1 MYYLSAFGSFDCMWV
16 LSGQIRIKEHN
27 KAKSSIMISY
37 LINLRVYYI
46 LYLYPSW
53 PFRQFKCSFHIFQS
67 FVNSKIHTGHF
78 YYLPKFL
85 VWSPFSSMR
94 PHFHAGG
101 ADCQDGVILSSC
113 HPVMLTVLDT
123 GNFSKLTDTCFY
135 AVCGENYNGFFHM
148 TKHIS
153 NMIQLVS
160 GKSESHNCLPW
171 PGVQVDTIT
180 MSVLNFARSC
190 HAWTGS
196 LMLTSGS
203 FSFRFFSSSSSS
215 YSQLCF

>member
-1 MYYLSAFGSFDCMWV
+1 
-16 LSGQIRIKEHN
+16 
-27 KAKSSIMISY
+27 
-37 LINLRVYYI
+37 
-46 LYLYPSW
+46 
-53 PFRQFKCSFHIFQS
+53 
-67 FVNSKIHTGHF
+67 
-78 YYLPKFL
+78 
-85 VWSPFSSMR
+85 MR

-160 GKSESHNCLPW
+160 GKSEKPQLPAVAQCPGGHNNNVSAELCSELPR
-171 PGVQVDTIT
+171 
-180 MSVLNFARSC
+180 LN
-190 HAWTGS
+190 
-196 LMLTSGS
+196 
-203 FSFRFFSSSSSS
+203 RFLDANLG
-215 YSQLCF
+215 QL

>member
-16 LSGQIRIKEHN
+16 LSGQIRIEEHN
-27 KAKSSIMISY
+27 KAKSSVMISY

-113 HPVMLTVLDT
+113 HADCTGHREFLKTNRYMFLCCVWRKLQWLLSYDKTYFKYDTACIWKVWKPQLPAVARCPGGHNNNVSAELCSELPRLNRFLDANL
-123 GNFSKLTDTCFY
+123 G
-135 AVCGENYNGFFHM
+135 
-148 TKHIS
+148 
-153 NMIQLVS
+153 QL
-160 GKSESHNCLPW
+160 
-171 PGVQVDTIT
+171 
-180 MSVLNFARSC
+180 
-190 HAWTGS
+190 
-196 LMLTSGS
+196 
-203 FSFRFFSSSSSS
+203 
-215 YSQLCF
+215 

>member
-16 LSGQIRIKEHN
+16 LSGQIRIEEHN
-27 KAKSSIMISY
+27 KAKSSVMISY
-37 LINLRVYYI
+37 LINLRVYSI

-113 HPVMLTVLDT
+113 HADCTGHREFLKTNRYMFLCCVWRKLQWLLSYDKTYFKYDTACIWKVWKPQLPAVARCPGGHNNNVSAELCSELPRLNRFLDANL
-123 GNFSKLTDTCFY
+123 G
-135 AVCGENYNGFFHM
+135 
-148 TKHIS
+148 
-153 NMIQLVS
+153 QL
-160 GKSESHNCLPW
+160 
-171 PGVQVDTIT
+171 
-180 MSVLNFARSC
+180 
-190 HAWTGS
+190 
-196 LMLTSGS
+196 
-203 FSFRFFSSSSSS
+203 
-215 YSQLCF
+215 

>member
-16 LSGQIRIKEHN
+16 LSGQIRIEEHN
-27 KAKSSIMISY
+27 KAKSSVMISY
-37 LINLRVYYI
+37 LINLRVYSI

-113 HPVMLTVLDT
+113 HADCTGHREFLKTNRYMFLCCVWRKLQWLLSYDKTYFKYDTACIWKVWKPQLPAVARCPGGHNNNVSAELCSEQPRLNRFLDANL
-123 GNFSKLTDTCFY
+123 G
-135 AVCGENYNGFFHM
+135 
-148 TKHIS
+148 
-153 NMIQLVS
+153 QL
-160 GKSESHNCLPW
+160 
-171 PGVQVDTIT
+171 
-180 MSVLNFARSC
+180 
-190 HAWTGS
+190 
-196 LMLTSGS
+196 
-203 FSFRFFSSSSSS
+203 
-215 YSQLCF
+215 

>member
-1 MYYLSAFGSFDCMWV
+1 MYLLSMYYLSAFGSFDCMWV
-16 LSGQIRIKEHN
+16 LSGQIRIEEHN

-37 LINLRVYYI
+37 LINLRVYSI

-153 NMIQLVS
+153 NMIQEIS
-160 GKSESHNCLPW
+160 GKSEKPQLPAVARCPGGHNNNVSAELCSELPR
-171 PGVQVDTIT
+171 
-180 MSVLNFARSC
+180 LN
-190 HAWTGS
+190 
-196 LMLTSGS
+196 
-203 FSFRFFSSSSSS
+203 RFLDANLG
-215 YSQLCF
+215 QL

>member
-16 LSGQIRIKEHN
+16 LSGQIRIEEHN
-27 KAKSSIMISY
+27 AAKSSIMISY
-37 LINLRVYYI
+37 LINLRVYSI

-113 HPVMLTVLDT
+113 HAVMLPCCHAVMV
-123 GNFSKLTDTCFY
+123 TCSER
-135 AVCGENYNGFFHM
+135 G
-148 TKHIS
+148 
-153 NMIQLVS
+153 
-160 GKSESHNCLPW
+160 SESWEQEGPSRISGN
-171 PGVQVDTIT
+171 
-180 MSVLNFARSC
+180 VLSWSAPPNI
-190 HAWTGS
+190 
-196 LMLTSGS
+196 
-203 FSFRFFSSSSSS
+203 
-215 YSQLCF
+215 

>member
-16 LSGQIRIKEHN
+16 LSGQIRIEEHN

-113 HPVMLTVLDT
+113 HADCTGHREFLKTNRYMFLCCVWRKLQWLLSYDKTYFKYDTACIWKVWKATTACRGPV
-123 GNFSKLTDTCFY
+123 S
-135 AVCGENYNGFFHM
+135 
-148 TKHIS
+148 
-153 NMIQLVS
+153 
-160 GKSESHNCLPW
+160 
-171 PGVQVDTIT
+171 
-180 MSVLNFARSC
+180 R
-190 HAWTGS
+190 WT
-196 LMLTSGS
+196 
-203 FSFRFFSSSSSS
+203 
-215 YSQLCF
+215 Q